1 MKFLDQAKIYI
12 ASGNGGEAAL
22 VFVGK
27 NILSLVALMG
37 VMEAKVEILFLKWM
51 II

>member
-1 MKFLDQAKIYI
+1 MV
-12 ASGNGGEAAL
+12 EMAAL

-27 NILSLVALMG
+27 NILSLVALMEA
-37 VMEAKVEILFLKWM
+37 MEAKVEILFLKWM